1 MAKLNDRA
9 IANMEVAL
17 EDVCK
22 RFPNGGDHE
31 SRKFIAQR
39 LKLSARK
46 GNVTLREL
54 SAVAHSALQ
63 ELSKPQD
70 RLGNLPRTVAISASC
85 GKESVAGR
93 KRSYKS

>member
-31 SRKFIAQR
+31 SRKFIAHR

-93 KRSYKS
+93 KRS

>member
-31 SRKFIAQR
+31 SRKFIAEQLIKAARGGKITLGELTYTGRRALHHLQR
-39 LKLSARK
+39 GSQSA
-46 GNVTLREL
+46 
-54 SAVAHSALQ
+54 
-63 ELSKPQD
+63 
-70 RLGNLPRTVAISASC
+70 
-85 GKESVAGR
+85 
-93 KRSYKS
+93 